1 MLLLMT
7 SPCGIGARSRKLLI
21 EVCIGLLD
29 SHSVCVRSSRGSSVV
44 ANPAPW
50 GHGDPE
56 GLGTTRPSAQR
67 FEKVGLEVWVEPAVD
82 EEVADAVDDHQEVGQ
97 VGGAHEPHRGQ
108 KITTAPI
115 TGKIQ

>member
-29 SHSVCVRSSRGSSVV
+29 SHSVCVRSSRRSSVV
-44 ANPAPW
+44 ANPAW
-50 GHGDPE
+50 GHRDPE

-67 FEKVGLEVWVEPAVD
+67 LEKVGLEVGVEPAVD
-82 EEVADAVDDHQEVGQ
+82 EEIGNAINGHEYMGQ
-97 VGGAHEPHRGQ
+97 VSDAEKP
-108 KITTAPI
+108 
-115 TGKIQ
+115 